1 MGAGGVAPEPGAV
14 AATTVTLEA
23 DATGGAEEE
32 AAGVDGGPVTV
43 AVSVALPEQAESTSA
58 AASVTTG
65 RRARC
70 APRGRRSACSLI
82 GPRLVAGG
90 GMNSGAVRLLADV
103 STDATAPV
111 RIDLWAD
118 IACPWCYLGSARLD
132 EVLAERAAAG
142 ETVVVRHRPFE
153 LNPGM
158 PPEGVPMAGFL
169 EARFGS
175 ADAVKDAHARLTEMG
190 RELGLAYDFAAVG
203 KAPSTRLAHH
213 VLQTYDGDA
222 RQHAAVRALYRAY
235 FERGLDVTDAA
246 TIVSVVAE
254 ATAETADDVRA
265 RLDSPTDALDA
276 AFALGR
282 ELGVSAVPTFVADAG
297 TDVDPEAGLS
307 AAAVAVQGAQ
317 PHEVLA
323 QVIDE
328 ARRRATA

>member
-1 MGAGGVAPEPGAV
+1 
-14 AATTVTLEA
+14 
-23 DATGGAEEE
+23 
-32 AAGVDGGPVTV
+32 
-43 AVSVALPEQAESTSA
+43 
-58 AASVTTG
+58 
-65 RRARC
+65 
-70 APRGRRSACSLI
+70 
-82 GPRLVAGG
+82 
-90 GMNSGAVRLLADV
+90 MNSGAARLLPDV
-103 STDATAPV
+103 STDAISAALV

-142 ETVVVRHRPFE
+142 ETIVVRHRPFE

-175 ADAVKDAHARLTEMG
+175 SDAVKDAHVRLTEMG

-203 KAPSTRLAHH
+203 KAPNTRLAHH

-222 RQHAAVRALYRAY
+222 RQPAAVRALYRAY
-235 FERGLDVTDAA
+235 FEQGLDVTDAA
-246 TIVSVVAE
+246 TIVSVVAA
-254 ATAETADDVRA
+254 ATGDSTDEVQQ
-265 RLDSPTDALDA
+265 RLDSPTDAVDA

-297 TDVDPEAGLS
+297 ADVDPGAGLS